1 MRSTILLRTA
11 VAVSGLAAAVSL
23 SACDGVTINFG
34 EDGGQAPASEAP
46 RDPEG
51 GTGETTAPDQGT
63 GGDAGT
69 DTGTGTGDDAGTG
82 TDTGTG
88 DSAGTDTG
96 DTGTG
101 AGTGAGTGTG
111 GDGTSEQSADFT
123 IDHNG
128 NGTIPQATLEGD
140 IADAYEE
147 QGTPVS
153 AVECSGDMSI
163 FRNTGSQ
170 SCTVTSGGVEHYGVV
185 KVTSVEG
192 QNVYYELEF

>member
-46 RDPEG
+46 QDPEG

-69 DTGTGTGDDAGTG
+69 GTGTDTGTGDDAGTG
-82 TDTGTG
+82 DG
-88 DSAGTDTG
+88 AGTDTG
-96 DTGTG
+96 DTGTDT
-101 AGTGAGTGTG
+101 GTGGDSGTG
-111 GDGTSEQSADFT
+111 GDGTSEQTADFT

-140 IADAYEE
+140 IADAYAE
-147 QGTPVS
+147 QGTTVGS
-153 AVECSGDMSI
+153 VECSGDMSI
-163 FRNTGSQ
+163 YRNTGSQ
-170 SCTVTSGGVEHYGVV
+170 SCTVTSGGEEHYGVV